1 MSYADPFIDAVLAEQ
16 RGIRTGKNRII
27 EAAENWCNKPSDSAA
42 FHPEQQVKQGQ
53 VKTANELLKYLQGNK

>member
-1 MSYADPFIDAVLAEQ
+1 MINTDALIMIELAEE

-27 EAAENWCNKPSDSAA
+27 EAAEDWCNKPSDSAA

-53 VKTANELLKYLQGNK
+53 IKTANELLKYLQGNR